1 MSQDENDHGPDD
13 QQGAPPEATPAQTP
27 EAGTAEPAAE
37 AAAEAVQPAAEPEA
51 PAEPVAEAAAEPS
64 GEPQAPQPPPVAPAP
79 PPARAARP
87 VSVRPPAR
95 PSAPPPPE
103 FVDDGKPEAGQRR
116 LGRFSRR
123 NKLIFAIGAVIILAG
138 GGTVGFLILYEQ
150 HQAKICAE
158 ARATNDPGTLR
169 ECWNCSTQD
178 QWKPTVIHRIAN
190 SDQVDNLDILTS
202 ALQGGNMELAAEAA
216 NAFLYLAQSPDE
228 NVRAKV
234 AALKDSVLKKRM
246 DSLKGTKDEQGMQAR
261 ALLGV
266 ALVYMS
272 DVDGLEP
279 AMVEATVFN
288 YSAYSESMIGNL
300 ANRDSAFFDGL
311 MKLAER
317 DEPTIITRVLG
328 ALEKVDYTAGDAEA
342 EGHRERVVT
351 RLKAILSGNPEPDV
365 EVAAILCWSETGD
378 EGALQR
384 VAEYFD
390 RAAALENAEAPTERE
405 EAQDLQRRAEQLFN
419 KVKLRYGADKLV
431 DLYRL
436 IKKNRHRQ
444 ERILYLVRQLHD
456 PREKIRQF
464 LLEAVEKYAPKD
476 GDFGEHVDDQD
487 QLTHAGTLY
496 VNAVF
501 GLAELLDARAVG
513 PLQTIL
519 NKFSTMVRITDEQA
533 NLYNAGLMILGSIA
547 VREGPPLEEDVAR
560 YIFELSD
567 PRKYPERW
575 TEKRAG
581 KLRVLSFVAGDI
593 WDRFLVAH
601 PECRDD
607 LDPATTLVK
616 PVEGCVSAVDLR
628 SELAP
633 PPGTEVAPVVEAPK
647 PPEEMTEAEKEL
659 AKRAERLREFEE
671 GEKTLEDTKKEELS
685 WVFDTGAI
693 DLKAKV
699 YYFVK
704 VFACPIE
711 ITMDAAMMDRND
723 QRVKEYERWC
733 GDYSPATE
741 SLARLAHKASDS
753 FRREARQYLAD
764 RLDKTFLK
772 YPGTQEV
779 ILYNQNM
786 SKEIYTFVRF
796 REAVAKSLGYLGT
809 ADPKLIEA
817 LKTVAFDEND
827 HPQVGLPAGK
837 SLGIVA
843 DAQTLDEI
851 VDGFVSEDLHPD
863 VRGYLLSAIEGH
875 FRFAPLNDLAPKI
888 PDAENR
894 AIDKLATFLARYE
907 GGLQV
912 LPSNRLFLLGA
923 LFGSMATN
931 PTVAGKVV
939 DLTRGP
945 DARVREIAL
954 LALICSAAPDT
965 VKPVFDEVY
974 GTKTPEPN
982 VAQLKTQITLKT
994 LRDIFMNV
1002 GTPNVPYTI
1011 PVRSEYDIADESL
1024 FRRLKVLHDLAD
1036 LGQKEFLDYFTM
1048 RLALALGTDKD
1059 AADKAAE
1066 EAGSDAADSYTPIA
1080 YKLAYKDNFTYYE
1093 TPYLT
1098 WTDLLYKFASSPD
1111 KNIDFRKFA
1120 VELLWRID
1128 ERGFVYAIYADT
1140 SASGRSNEDDR
1151 RLHDYIFESV
1161 MREYR

>member
-1 MSQDENDHGPDD
+1 MSQDEKEPGAED
-13 QQGAPPEATPAQTP
+13 QQAASPEATP
-27 EAGTAEPAAE
+27 EAGAAEPAAE
-37 AAAEAVQPAAEPEA
+37 VAAGAVEPVAAPEAAAEAA
-51 PAEPVAEAAAEPS
+51 PEPVAEPAAA
-64 GEPQAPQPPPVAPAP
+64 AP
-79 PPARAARP
+79 PPPPAPVVRAARP

-95 PSAPPPPE
+95 PSQPPPAE
-103 FVDDGKPEAGQRR
+103 FVDDGQPEPGQRR
-116 LGRFSRR
+116 VGRFSRR

-138 GGTVGFLILYEQ
+138 AGTVGFLVLYEQ

-158 ARATNDPGTLR
+158 ARATNDPGKLR

-190 SDQVDNLDILTS
+190 SDQVENLDILSS
-202 ALQGGNMELAAEAA
+202 ALQGGNMELAVEAA

-228 NVRAKV
+228 GVRAKV
-234 AALKDSVLKKRM
+234 AALKDTVLKKSM
-246 DSLKGTKDEQGMQAR
+246 AALKGTKDEQGMQAR

-266 ALVYMS
+266 TLVYLS

-288 YSAYSESMIGNL
+288 FSAYSESLIGNL
-300 ANRDSAFFDGL
+300 ANRDPAFFDGL

-317 DEPTIITRVLG
+317 DEPTLITRVLG
-328 ALEKVDYTAGDAEA
+328 ALEKVDYTAGGAEA

-351 RLKAILSGNPEPDV
+351 RLKAILAATPEPDV

-390 RAAALENAEAPTERE
+390 RAAVLENAEAPTERE

-419 KVKLRYGADKLV
+419 KVKLRYGAEKLV

-464 LLEAVEKYAPKD
+464 LMEAVDKYAPKD

-487 QLTHAGTLY
+487 QLTHSGTLY

-501 GLAELLDARAVG
+501 GLAELLDARAVV

-547 VREGPPLEEDVAR
+547 VREGPPLEEEVAR

-581 KLRVLSFVAGDI
+581 KLRVLSFIAGDL
-593 WDRFLVAH
+593 WDRFLTAH
-601 PECRDD
+601 PACREDID
-607 LDPATTLVK
+607 AATTMAK
-616 PVEGCVSAVDLR
+616 PMEGCVSAVDLR

-633 PPGTEVAPVVEAPK
+633 PPGAEVAPVVEAPK

-671 GEKTLEDTKKEELS
+671 GEKSLEDTKKEELS

-699 YYFVK
+699 YYFTK

-779 ILYNQNM
+779 ILYDQNM

-817 LKTVAFDEND
+817 LKTVTFDETD

-851 VDGFVSEDLHPD
+851 VDGFISEDIHPD

-888 PDAENR
+888 PEAETR
-894 AIDKLATFLARYE
+894 AIDKLATFLAHYE

-923 LFGSMATN
+923 LFGSMATD
-931 PTVAGKVV
+931 PTVAGKLV
-939 DLTRGP
+939 DLARGP

-965 VKPVFDEVY
+965 VLPVFEQVY
-974 GTKTPEPN
+974 GDKPADPN
-982 VAQLKTQITLKT
+982 VAPLKTQITLKT

-1024 FRRLKVLHDLAD
+1024 FRRLKVLHDLAA

-1048 RLALALGTDKD
+1048 RLALALGVDKD
-1059 AADKAAE
+1059 AADRAAE
-1066 EAGSDAADSYTPIA
+1066 EAGSEAADSYTPIA

-1098 WTDLLYKFASSPD
+1098 WTDLLYKFAANPD
-1111 KNIDFRKFA
+1111 KNLDFRKYA

-1151 RLHDYIFESV
+1151 KLHDYIFESV